1 MTDEEMFQQLTE
13 LPPSKREQCLLTNA
27 MDSEQRKR
35 VVALLAAHEQPD
47 SLLAADDMPSTIQGS
62 SRVVPGVSI
71 GPYKLREQI
80 GEGGMG
86 VVYIAEQN
94 QPVKRKVALKLIK
107 IGMDTKDVTARFEA
121 ERQALAMMDHPNI
134 ARVLDA
140 GSSEHG
146 RPYFVIANTA
156 CQPSVPGPPMGGSGS
171 PLEDGISLGC
181 VHGIPAADSATR
193 IVSLRSSLKSTSSRT
208 GSSPVPTAVS
218 PPTNATT
225 LVSVLCRQALGWR

>member
-94 QPVKRKVALKLIK
+94 QPVKRKVALKLRWRNTRQINGLSIWMEPAMK
-107 IGMDTKDVTARFEA
+107 TAISGIGSNNFLKR
-121 ERQALAMMDHPNI
+121 I
-134 ARVLDA
+134 ARATAFWTSNLLPWTNVWRK
-140 GSSEHG
+140 
-146 RPYFVIANTA
+146 RPV
-156 CQPSVPGPPMGGSGS
+156 
-171 PLEDGISLGC
+171 
-181 VHGIPAADSATR
+181 
-193 IVSLRSSLKSTSSRT
+193 LRSDLSNCCRKSAKVALELSTWLSKPSPYVARWPSR
-208 GSSPVPTAVS
+208 S
-218 PPTNATT
+218 
-225 LVSVLCRQALGWR
+225 